1 MVNMSEDNIYKYL
14 GLGVVS
20 ILAIYIGIKSLTFQA
35 KLIEGMTNN
44 NNNNNQSTQ
53 VSLLENTTNISAEN
67 IKKENEKLT
76 DVLAINKYRTNY
88 ENLIIAL
95 EEYTNI
101 MMFNNVTLVSNL
113 INQKKTTLELIPIM
127 QQANTAKSFIDTLN
141 ASMKFIDRK
150 K

>member
-1 MVNMSEDNIYKYL
+1 MSEDNIYKYL

-20 ILAIYIGIKSLTFQA
+20 ILAIYIGVKSLSFQA
-35 KLIEGMTNN
+35 KLIEGMTN
-44 NNNNNQSTQ
+44 SSDK
-53 VSLLENTTNISAEN
+53 VSLLENTTNISDEK
-67 IKKENEKLT
+67 IKQENEKLN
-76 DVLAINKYRTNY
+76 DILSINKHRTNY

-101 MMFNNVTLVSNL
+101 MMFNYVTLIGNQ
-113 INQKKTTLELIPIM
+113 INQKKSGVELIPIM

>member
-1 MVNMSEDNIYKYL
+1 MSEDNIYKYL
-14 GLGVVS
+14 GLGLVS
-20 ILAIYIGIKSLTFQA
+20 ILAIYIGVKSLSFQA

-44 NNNNNQSTQ
+44 SDKVT
-53 VSLLENTTNISAEN
+53 LLENTTNISDEK
-67 IKKENEKLT
+67 IKQENEKSNDILS
-76 DVLAINKYRTNY
+76 INKHRTNY

-101 MMFNNVTLVSNL
+101 MMFNYVTLIGNQ
-113 INQKKTTLELIPIM
+113 INQKKSGVELIPIM

>member
-1 MVNMSEDNIYKYL
+1 MSEDNIYKYL

>member
-14 GLGVVS
+14 GLGLVS
-20 ILAIYIGIKSLTFQA
+20 ILAIYIGVKSLSFQA

-44 NNNNNQSTQ
+44 SDKVT
-53 VSLLENTTNISAEN
+53 LLENTTNISDEK
-67 IKKENEKLT
+67 IKQENEKSNDILS
-76 DVLAINKYRTNY
+76 INKHRTNY

-101 MMFNNVTLVSNL
+101 MMFNYVTLIGNQ
-113 INQKKTTLELIPIM
+113 INQKKSGVELIPIM